1 MITMSKRQVNFPTD
15 NEERPFKCETCSR
28 GFHRLEHKKR
38 HMRTHTGEKP
48 HHCSFPGCGK
58 SFSRSDE
65 LKRHNRTHSG
75 MSQKKKTKGKGRPD
89 EMYAIS
95 INNIPEFVTTEY
107 PVNYTTVG
115 GHNGIPIVAATV
127 GRSQTSAIPIAAP
140 LPHGPIPIQYN
151 HASGTSPLVAIA
163 QQQLSVGNLYNQA
176 PLTAASISPVQEIST
191 SASSLALSDM
201 SNNSSMFSSF
211 GGSSS
216 GAGSLSTSPSNYSD
230 VFLNPG
236 TYMGKQ
242 SQQYA
247 NNTAINTNNN
257 VPASVAASTTSTYN
271 NVLQS
276 LQQKT
281 SKSTAR
287 ITKAEKPSL
296 LSTSPHE
303 LRPLATSNSSASLVA
318 LLNKE
323 SATRT
328 TQYLDANEIQRT
340 DDEKDDDCTS
350 PRDQVKLPPLS
361 NILKEI
367 NDFKP

>member
-1 MITMSKRQVNFPTD
+1 MITMSKRQVTFPSD

-75 MSQKKKTKGKGRPD
+75 MSQKKKAKGKSRAD
-89 EMYAIS
+89 ELYTIS
-95 INNIPEFVTTEY
+95 VNNLPEFVKTEH
-107 PVNYTTVG
+107 PINYTTAA
-115 GHNGIPIVAATV
+115 IPITHAQ
-127 GRSQTSAIPIAAP
+127 SSAIPIPAP
-140 LPHGPIPIQYN
+140 LPHGPIPIHYTY
-151 HASGTSPLVAIA
+151 APGTSPLVAIA
-163 QQQLSVGNLYNQA
+163 QQQLSAGNLQSSG
-176 PLTAASISPVQEIST
+176 PLTATSITPVHNISK
-191 SASSLALSDM
+191 SASSLALSEM
-201 SNNSSMFSSF
+201 SNNSSIISSV

-216 GAGSLSTSPSNYSD
+216 GAGSLSTSPSSYND

-247 NNTAINTNNN
+247 NAATS

-287 ITKAEKPSL
+287 ITKVDKQPL

-303 LRPLATSNSSASLVA
+303 FRPLTTSNSTASLVA
-318 LLNKE
+318 LLK
-323 SATRT
+323 SDRRDSSSRT
-328 TQYLDANEIQRT
+328 TQYLDANVRT
-340 DDEKDDDCTS
+340 DDENDEECTS
-350 PRDQVKLPPLS
+350 PKDVKLPPLS

-367 NDFKP
+367 HDFKH